1 MAKNNIKFKI
11 VEDISEE
18 DLMAMFEDDT
28 AIYVKPSVY
37 AMSDR
42 KLESLVHI
50 AKIQK
55 YYQCNPV
62 RFIEDFFNITLL
74 DAQAYI
80 VQRTWN
86 CPNVLV
92 LASRAFGKSTV
103 IDLILMA
110 KDMLFC
116 NVWTYIASG
125 SGSQA
130 EQTFMTL
137 ERLANDGIA
146 EMRNSTGYIFKNE
159 IEIKNAAGDGFS
171 HGSDGFK
178 YSLYNQSFTQTLNS
192 NIDKKRGMRGSVI
205 FDECGFLSEEMLEVY
220 GAFAAVNKDFATGK
234 DRNGKDIDP
243 VRLRTFA
250 TNIPNQKFYIS
261 SASSTDT
268 KYYRLYREFAKKQLM
283 GDRNYCVVQVS
294 CDVVLKPTI
303 KGEAVNALLKKSDIE
318 TALKTNPE
326 KARREY
332 YCEFTSDAGN
342 EAIIRRGVITRN
354 SETRVPLLYNDT
366 GDKKFLIAFDPA
378 RNRDNSIITVMEV
391 YKDSDGEYKGR
402 IVNCVNMIDI
412 STKRRTPMQT
422 PDQVDYLRQ
431 LILDYNG
438 EALNYGN
445 IEAIMIDAGA
455 GGAGKVIADMLMQDW
470 VDAKGKSHPGFID
483 KELDKQ
489 LDTGYVKKYPN
500 AIDKVRLMEP
510 SKYKSIMYES
520 AIEMTNANLIS
531 FTAEYDN
538 KGYLT
543 LFVEDDKETKN
554 VQKKIE
560 ERLKKENLSD
570 EDYAIKLQE
579 EMKKSS
585 VVKTKVVK
593 LDPYQEIA
601 LANID
606 ALKEELVNMRRI
618 KRESGKDSFELI
630 PEKVG
635 RLHDDRSYTYVMCA
649 YHLQERRLS
658 HIRDKKRDNGT
669 HAEILEKLIVSSGK
683 HVDKIFG

>member
-1 MAKNNIKFKI
+1 
-11 VEDISEE
+11 
-18 DLMAMFEDDT
+18 
-28 AIYVKPSVY
+28 
-37 AMSDR
+37 
-42 KLESLVHI
+42 
-50 AKIQK
+50 
-55 YYQCNPV
+55 
-62 RFIEDFFNITLL
+62 
-74 DAQAYI
+74 
-80 VQRTWN
+80 
-86 CPNVLV
+86 
-92 LASRAFGKSTV
+92 
-103 IDLILMA
+103 
-110 KDMLFC
+110 
-116 NVWTYIASG
+116 
-125 SGSQA
+125 
-130 EQTFMTL
+130 
-137 ERLANDGIA
+137 
-146 EMRNSTGYIFKNE
+146 
-159 IEIKNAAGDGFS
+159 
-171 HGSDGFK
+171 
-178 YSLYNQSFTQTLNS
+178 
-192 NIDKKRGMRGSVI
+192 MRGSVI

-366 GDKKFLIAFDPA
+366 GDKKFVICFDPA
-378 RNRDNSIITVMEV
+378 RNRDNSIITIMEL
-391 YKDSDGEYKGR
+391 YFDGEEYKGR

-438 EALNYGN
+438 DALNYGN
-445 IEAIMIDAGA
+445 IESIMIDAGA

-470 VDAKGKSHPGFID
+470 VDSKGKQHPGFID

-489 LDTGYVKKYPN
+489 LGTGYTAKYPN

-510 SKYKSIMYES
+510 SKYKSLMYEA
-520 AIEMTNANLIS
+520 AIEMTNSDLIS

-538 KGYLT
+538 KGYIT
-543 LFVEDDKETKN
+543 LFLTDDKETKN
-554 VQKKIE
+554 VQKQIE
-560 ERLKKENLSD
+560 ERLKKENLS
-570 EDYAIKLQE
+570 EDVYAMKLKE
-579 EMKKSS
+579 EMQKSS
-585 VVKTKVVK
+585 VVKTQIVK

-649 YHLQERRLS
+649 FYLQEVRMS
-658 HIRDKKRDNGT
+658 KIRNRQRPDTKQLEEFFNFKKPKARHSYFN
-669 HAEILEKLIVSSGK
+669 
-683 HVDKIFG
+683 

>member
-1 MAKNNIKFKI
+1 MNNFKI
-11 VEDISEE
+11 VDKIDDS
-18 DLMAMFEDDT
+18 DLLSIFNDT
-28 AIYVKPSVY
+28 CVYVKPCVY

-42 KLESLVHI
+42 KLESLINI
-50 AKIQK
+50 ARIQK

-62 RFIEDFFNITLL
+62 RFIEDFFSITLL

-80 VQRTWN
+80 VARTWN

-103 IDLILMA
+103 IDLMLMA

-116 NVWTYIASG
+116 NVWSYIASG

-137 ERLANDGIA
+137 ERIANDGID
-146 EMRNSTGYIFKNE
+146 EMRNSTGYIFKQEVE
-159 IEIKNAAGDGFS
+159 INNAAGDGFS
-171 HGSDGFK
+171 HGSNGFK
-178 YSLYNQSFTQTLNS
+178 YSLYNGSFTQTLNS

-220 GAFAAVNKDFATGK
+220 GAFAAVNKGFASGK
-234 DRNGKDIDP
+234 DRNGKMIDP
-243 VRLRTFA
+243 IRLRTFA

-268 KYYRLYREFAKKQLM
+268 KYYRLYKEFAKQQLM
-283 GDRNYCVVQVS
+283 GNRDYCVVQVS
-294 CDVVLKPTI
+294 CDIVLKPTI
-303 KGEAVNALLKKSDIE
+303 HGEVVNALLKKSDIE
-318 TALKTNPE
+318 TAIRTNPE

-332 YCEFTSDAGN
+332 YCEFTSDAGLQ
-342 EAIIRRGVITRN
+342 AIIRRGVITRN

-366 GDKKFLIAFDPA
+366 NEKKFVICYDPA
-378 RNRDNSIITVMEV
+378 RNRDNSIITVMEI
-391 YKDSDGEYKGR
+391 YKDENGEYQGR
-402 IVNCVNMIDI
+402 IVNCVNMVDI
-412 STKRRTPMQT
+412 SNKRRTPMQT

-438 EALNYGN
+438 DAFEYDN
-445 IEAIMIDAGA
+445 IEAVMIDAGS

-470 VDAKGKSHPGFID
+470 TDSKGKTHHGIID
-483 KELDKQ
+483 KELDRQ
-489 LDTGYVKKYPN
+489 LGTGYSKKYPN
-500 AIDKVRLMEP
+500 AVDKVRLIEP
-510 SKYKSIMYES
+510 AKYKSIMYES
-520 AIEMTNANLIS
+520 AIEMTNNNLIS
-531 FTAEYDN
+531 FTADYDN

-543 LFVEDDKETKN
+543 LFLEDDKETAK
-554 VQKKIE
+554 VKKSIE
-560 ERLKKENLSD
+560 ERLKKDNVSED
-570 EDYAIKLQE
+570 EFNFRLKE
-579 EMKKSS
+579 ELRKSS

-635 RLHDDRSYTYVMCA
+635 KLHDDRASNVWA
-649 YHLQERRLS
+649 L
-658 HIRDKKRDNGT
+658 
-669 HAEILEKLIVSSGK
+669 AA
-683 HVDKIFG
+683 

>member
-1 MAKNNIKFKI
+1 MNDIKFKI
-11 VEDISEE
+11 VNKIDDE
-18 DLMAMFEDDT
+18 DLMSIFDDNT
-28 AIYVKPSVY
+28 TVYVRPGVY

-42 KLESLVHI
+42 KLESLI
-50 AKIQK
+50 NISRIQK

-62 RFIEDFFNITLL
+62 RFIDDFFNITLL

-80 VQRTWN
+80 VARTWN
-86 CPNVLV
+86 CPNVMV

-103 IDLILMA
+103 IDLMLMA

-116 NVWTYIASG
+116 NVWSYIASG

-130 EQTFMTL
+130 EQTFITL
-137 ERLANDGIA
+137 ERIANDGID

-159 IEIKNAAGDGFS
+159 VEINNAAGDGFS
-171 HGSDGFK
+171 HGNNGFR
-178 YSLYNQSFTQTLNS
+178 YSLYNGSFTQTLNS
-192 NIDKKRGMRGSVI
+192 NIDKKRGMRGNVI

-220 GAFAAVNKDFATGK
+220 GAFAAVNKGFASGR
-234 DRNGKDIDP
+234 DRNGKMIDP

-268 KYYRLYREFAKKQLM
+268 KFYRLYREFAKRQLM
-283 GDRNYCVVQVS
+283 GDRDYCVVQVP
-294 CDVVLKPTI
+294 CDIVLKPTI
-303 KGEAVNALLKKSDIE
+303 RGEVVNALLKKSDIE
-318 TALKTNPE
+318 TAVRTNPE

-366 GDKKFLIAFDPA
+366 NDKKFVICYDPA
-378 RNRDNSIITVMEV
+378 RSRDNSIITVMEI
-391 YKDSDGEYKGR
+391 YEDANREYRGR
-402 IVNCVNMIDI
+402 IVNCINMIDI
-412 STKRRTPMQT
+412 SNKRRAPMQT

-431 LILDYNG
+431 VILDYNG
-438 EALNYGN
+438 DVSEYKN
-445 IEAIMIDAGA
+445 IEAVLIDAGA

-470 VDAKGKSHPGFID
+470 VDSKGKSHHGLID
-483 KELDKQ
+483 KELDRQ
-489 LDTGYVKKYPN
+489 IGTGYTKKYPD
-500 AIDKVRLMEP
+500 AIDKVKLLEP
-510 SKYKSIMYES
+510 TKYKSIMYES
-520 AIEMTNANLIS
+520 AIEMTNSNLID

-543 LFVEDDKETKN
+543 IFQTDDAATAKVKKEIED
-554 VQKKIE
+554 
-560 ERLKKENLSD
+560 RLKREKVSEEEFAIRLKEEL
-570 EDYAIKLQE
+570 
-579 EMKKSS
+579 KKSAI
-585 VVKTKVVK
+585 VKTKMVK

-618 KRESGKDSFELI
+618 KRDSGKDSFELI

-635 RLHDDRSYTYVMCA
+635 KLHDDRAYTYVMCSFW
-649 YHLQERRLS
+649 LSEKRMS
-658 HIRDKKRDNGT
+658 HIRDRKKPDTKNM
-669 HAEILEKLIVSSGK
+669 L
-683 HVDKIFG
+683 DQFKIRAPQRHESIFS

>member
-1 MAKNNIKFKI
+1 MSNVRFKI
-11 VEDISEE
+11 VDAIDDA
-18 DLMAMFEDDT
+18 DLMSIFNDDT
-28 AIYVKPSVY
+28 TVYVRPGVY

-42 KLESLVHI
+42 KLESLKNI
-50 AKIQK
+50 SWIQK

-62 RFIEDFFNITLL
+62 RFIDDFFNITLL

-80 VQRTWN
+80 VARTWN
-86 CPNVLV
+86 CPNVMV

-103 IDLILMA
+103 IDLMLMA

-116 NVWTYIASG
+116 NVWSYIASG

-130 EQTFMTL
+130 EQTFITL
-137 ERLANDGIA
+137 ERIANDGID
-146 EMRNSTGYIFKNE
+146 EMRNSTGYIFKQEVE
-159 IEIKNAAGDGFS
+159 INNAAGDGFS
-171 HGSDGFK
+171 HGNNGFK
-178 YSLYNQSFTQTLNS
+178 YSLYNGSFTQTLNS
-192 NIDKKRGMRGSVI
+192 NIDKKRGMRGNVI

-220 GAFAAVNKDFATGK
+220 GAFAAVNKGFASGK
-234 DRNGKDIDP
+234 DRNGKMIDTI
-243 VRLRTFA
+243 RLRTFA

-268 KYYRLYREFAKKQLM
+268 KFYRLYREFAKRQLM
-283 GDRNYCVVQVS
+283 GDRDYCVIQVP

-303 KGEAVNALLKKSDIE
+303 HGEVVNALLKKSDIE
-318 TALKTNPE
+318 TAVRTNPE

-366 GDKKFLIAFDPA
+366 NDKKFVICYDPA
-378 RNRDNSIITVMEV
+378 RSRDNSIITVMEI
-391 YKDSDGEYKGR
+391 YQDDSGEYRGR
-402 IVNCVNMIDI
+402 IVNCINMIDI
-412 STKRRTPMQT
+412 SNKRRAPMQT

-431 LILDYNG
+431 VILDYNG
-438 EALNYGN
+438 DAPEYHN
-445 IEAIMIDAGA
+445 IEAVLIDAGA

-470 VDAKGKSHPGFID
+470 VDSRGKPHRGLID

-489 LDTGYVKKYPN
+489 LGTGYSNKYPN
-500 AIDKVRLMEP
+500 AVDKVKLIEP

-520 AIEMTNANLIS
+520 AIEMTNSNLID

-543 LFVEDDKETKN
+543 LFQTDDAATAK
-554 VQKKIE
+554 V
-560 ERLKKENLSD
+560 KKEIEDRLRKEKMSD
-570 EDYAIKLQE
+570 EDFAIRLKE
-579 EMKKSS
+579 ELKKSS
-585 VVKTKVVK
+585 IVKTKMVK

-618 KRESGKDSFELI
+618 KRDSGKDSFELI
-630 PEKVG
+630 PEKEG
-635 RLHDDRSYTYVMCA
+635 KLHDDRAYTYVMA
-649 YHLQERRLS
+649 AFWLHEKRMS
-658 HIRDKKRDNGT
+658 NIRSKKKPKDKN
-669 HAEILEKLIVSSGK
+669 ILEQF
-683 HVDKIFG
+683 KIRAPQRHESMFS

>member
-1 MAKNNIKFKI
+1 MNNVKFKI
-11 VEDISEE
+11 IENIEDE
-18 DLMAMFEDDT
+18 DLMSLFEDDT
-28 AIYVKPSVY
+28 AIYVKPGVY

-42 KLESLVHI
+42 KLETLINI

-103 IDLILMA
+103 IDLILMS

-116 NVWTYIASG
+116 DVWTYIASG

-146 EMRNSTGYIFKNE
+146 EMKNSTGYIFKQE

-178 YSLYNQSFTQTLNS
+178 YSLYNGSFTQTLNS

-220 GAFAAVNKDFATGK
+220 GAFAAVNKNFATGR
-234 DRNGKDIDP
+234 DRNGKPIDP
-243 VRLRTFA
+243 IRLRTFA

-268 KYYRLYREFAKKQLM
+268 KYYRLYKEFAKKQLM
-283 GDRNYCVVQVS
+283 GDRDYCVVQVS

-303 KGEAVNALLKKSDIE
+303 RGEVVNALLKKSDIE
-318 TALKTNPE
+318 TAMRTNPE

-332 YCEFTSDAGN
+332 YCQFTSDAGAA
-342 EAIIRRGVITRN
+342 AIIKRGTIARN

-366 GDKKFLIAFDPA
+366 NKKKFVISYDPA
-378 RNRDNSIITVMEV
+378 RSRDNSVILVMEI
-391 YKDSDGEYKGR
+391 YLDELTNEYKGR
-402 IVNCVNMIDI
+402 IVNCVNLMDI
-412 STKRRTPMQT
+412 GKKRKTPMQT
-422 PDQVDYLRQ
+422 PDQVKYLKE

-438 EALNYGN
+438 DAPDYEN
-445 IEAIMIDAGA
+445 IEAVMIDAGA
-455 GGAGKVIADMLMQDW
+455 GGGGINIADYLMEDW
-470 VDAKGKSHPGFID
+470 VDDQGVAHRGLID
-483 KELDKQ
+483 KEYSAD
-489 LDTGYVKKYPN
+489 YVSKYPN
-500 AIDKVRLMEP
+500 AIDKVKLMQP
-510 SKYKSIMYES
+510 TQYKSMMCE
-520 AIEMTNANLIS
+520 ALIEMMNMDLIS
-531 FTAEYDN
+531 FTADYDN

-543 LFVEDDKETKN
+543 IFETDEKALNKEKKRIEAELRGKN
-554 VQKKIE
+554 VSDDELSAKIE
-560 ERLKKENLSD
+560 EELKNASC
-570 EDYAIKLQE
+570 
-579 EMKKSS
+579 
-585 VVKTKVVK
+585 VKTKMEK
-593 LDPYQEIA
+593 LDPYQIIA
-601 LANID
+601 LSNID
-606 ALKEELVNMRRI
+606 ALKEEMVNIVRK
-618 KRESGKDSFELI
+618 KRDSGKDSFDLI
-630 PEKVG
+630 PEKQNK
-635 RLHDDRSYTYVMCA
+635 LHDDRFYCACLAAYYLSEKRRENITKRKTIEDLDDFFEIKRPKMARSYF
-649 YHLQERRLS
+649 S
-658 HIRDKKRDNGT
+658 H
-669 HAEILEKLIVSSGK
+669 
-683 HVDKIFG
+683 

>member
-1 MAKNNIKFKI
+1 MMKNDIKFKI
-11 VEDISEE
+11 VEELNEE
-18 DLMAMFEDDT
+18 DLMSIFDDET
-28 AIYVKPSVY
+28 TVYVKPSVY

-42 KLESLVHI
+42 KLESLINI
-50 AKIQK
+50 ARIQK

-220 GAFAAVNKDFATGK
+220 GAFAAVNKDFATGR
-234 DRNGKDIDP
+234 DRNGKAIDP

-366 GDKKFLIAFDPA
+366 NDKKFVITFDPA
-378 RNRDNSIITVMEV
+378 RNRDNSIITIMEL
-391 YKDSDGEYKGR
+391 YFDDDEYKGR

-412 STKRRTPMQT
+412 STKRKTPMQT
-422 PDQVDYLRQ
+422 PDQVDFLRQ

-438 EALNYGN
+438 DAPGYGN
-445 IEAIMIDAGA
+445 IETIMIDAGA

-470 VDAKGKSHPGFID
+470 VDSKGRVHPGFID

-489 LDTGYVKKYPN
+489 LDTGYAKKYPN
-500 AIDKVRLMEP
+500 AVDKVRLMEP
-510 SKYKSIMYES
+510 SKYKSLMYEA
-520 AIEMTNANLIS
+520 AIEMTNSDLIN

-538 KGYLT
+538 KGYIT
-543 LFVEDDKETKN
+543 LFEMDDKETKN
-554 VQKKIE
+554 VRKQIE
-560 ERLKKENLSD
+560 DRLKKENLS
-570 EDYAIKLQE
+570 EDVYAIRLKE

-585 VVKTKVVK
+585 VVKQKMVK

-635 RLHDDRSYTYVMCA
+635 RLHDDRAYTYVMCSF
-649 YHLQERRLS
+649 YLQEVRMS
-658 HIRDKKRDNGT
+658 KIRNKKRDIGST
-669 HAEILEKLIVSSGK
+669 KDILEKLIVSSGK
-683 HVDKIFG
+683 HIDKIFG

>member
-1 MAKNNIKFKI
+1 
-11 VEDISEE
+11 
-18 DLMAMFEDDT
+18 
-28 AIYVKPSVY
+28 
-37 AMSDR
+37 
-42 KLESLVHI
+42 
-50 AKIQK
+50 
-55 YYQCNPV
+55 
-62 RFIEDFFNITLL
+62 
-74 DAQAYI
+74 
-80 VQRTWN
+80 
-86 CPNVLV
+86 
-92 LASRAFGKSTV
+92 
-103 IDLILMA
+103 
-110 KDMLFC
+110 
-116 NVWTYIASG
+116 
-125 SGSQA
+125 
-130 EQTFMTL
+130 
-137 ERLANDGIA
+137 
-146 EMRNSTGYIFKNE
+146 
-159 IEIKNAAGDGFS
+159 
-171 HGSDGFK
+171 
-178 YSLYNQSFTQTLNS
+178 
-192 NIDKKRGMRGSVI
+192 MRGSVI

-268 KYYRLYREFAKKQLM
+268 KYYRLYREFAKKQLI

-303 KGEAVNALLKKSDIE
+303 RGEAVNALLKKSDIE

-366 GDKKFLIAFDPA
+366 NKKKFLLCFDPA
-378 RNRDNSIITVMEV
+378 RNRDNSIITVMEI
-391 YKDSDGEYKGR
+391 YQDENGEYKGR

-412 STKRRTPMQT
+412 STKRRAPMQT
-422 PDQVDYLRQ
+422 TDQIDYLRQ

-438 EALNYGN
+438 DAPSYGN
-445 IEAIMIDAGA
+445 IEAIMIDAGS
-455 GGAGKVIADMLMQDW
+455 GGAGKVIADVLMQDW
-470 VDAKGKSHPGFID
+470 VDQYGKAHAGFID
-483 KELDKQ
+483 KELDRQ
-489 LDTGYVKKYPN
+489 LGTGYANKYPN
-500 AIDKVRLMEP
+500 AVDKVRLMEP
-510 SKYKSIMYES
+510 SKYKSIMYEA
-520 AIEMTNANLIS
+520 AIEMTNSNMIS
-531 FTAEYDN
+531 FTADYDN

-543 LFVEDDKETKN
+543 LFLTDDKETN
-554 VQKKIE
+554 EAKKQIE

-570 EDYAIKLQE
+570 DAYAIKLNE
-579 EMKKSS
+579 ELKKSAI
-585 VVKTKVVK
+585 VKTKTVK

-635 RLHDDRSYTYVMCA
+635 RLHDDRSYTYVMCSWW
-649 YHLQERRLS
+649 LQEKRLENVRARKKPNAQDILS
-658 HIRDKKRDNGT
+658 KLQVSPSKPLDK
-669 HAEILEKLIVSSGK
+669 LFS
-683 HVDKIFG
+683 

>member
-1 MAKNNIKFKI
+1 MSNVRFKI
-11 VEDISEE
+11 VEDINDEE
-18 DLMAMFEDDT
+18 LMSIFEDDT
-28 AIYVKPSVY
+28 TVYVKPGAY

-42 KLESLVHI
+42 KLESLKNI

-74 DAQAYI
+74 DAQVYI

-137 ERLANDGIA
+137 ERLANDGID
-146 EMRNSTGYIFKNE
+146 EMKNSTGYIFKHE
-159 IEIKNAAGDGFS
+159 VEIKNAAGDGFS

-178 YSLYNQSFTQTLNS
+178 FSLYNGSFVQTLNS
-192 NIDKKRGMRGSVI
+192 NIDRKRGMRGSVV

-220 GAFAAVNKDFATGK
+220 GAFAAVNKGFASGR
-234 DRNGKDIDP
+234 DRNGKLIDQ

-250 TNIPNQKFYIS
+250 TNVPNQKFYIS

-268 KYYRLYREFAKKQLM
+268 KYYRLYREFAKRQLM
-283 GDRNYCVVQVS
+283 GDRDYCVVQVS
-294 CDVVLKPTI
+294 CDVVLNPTI
-303 KGEAVNALLKKSDIE
+303 RGEVVNALLKKSDID
-318 TALKTNPE
+318 TAVRTNPE

-366 GDKKFLIAFDPA
+366 NDKKFVLCYDPA
-378 RNRDNSIITVMEV
+378 RSRDNSIITVFELYEDDDG
-391 YKDSDGEYKGR
+391 YKMR

-412 STKRRTPMQT
+412 SNKRKMPMQT
-422 PDQVDYLRQ
+422 TDQVDYLRQ

-438 EALNYGN
+438 QAIEYVN
-445 IEAIMIDAGA
+445 IEAVLIDAGA
-455 GGAGKVIADMLMQDW
+455 GGSGKVIADMLMQDW
-470 VDAKGKSHPGFID
+470 TDSMGKTHRGLID
-483 KELDKQ
+483 KDTDEQ
-489 LDTGYVKKYPN
+489 LGTGYSRKYPN
-500 AIDKVRLMEP
+500 AVNKVKLIEP

-520 AIEMTNANLIS
+520 AIEMTNNNLIS
-531 FTAEYDN
+531 FTADYDN
-538 KGYLT
+538 KGYIT
-543 LFVEDDKETKN
+543 LFQTDDAGTAKVKKEIED
-554 VQKKIE
+554 
-560 ERLKKENLSD
+560 RLKKENLSED
-570 EDYAIKLQE
+570 EFAFRLKDEL
-579 EMKKSS
+579 KKSS
-585 VVKTKVVK
+585 LVKTKTIK
-593 LDPYQEIA
+593 LDVYQEIA

-618 KRESGKDSFELI
+618 KRDSGKDSFELI

-635 RLHDDRSYTYVMCA
+635 RLHDDRAYTYVLGA
-649 YHLQERRLS
+649 HLLLEKRMS
-658 HIRDKKRDNGT
+658 NIRNKKRDIGT
-669 HAEILEKLIVSSGK
+669 TKDILDKLIVSSGK
-683 HVDKIFG
+683 HIDKIFG

>member
-1 MAKNNIKFKI
+1 MNNFKI
-11 VEDISEE
+11 VDKIDDS
-18 DLMAMFEDDT
+18 DLLSIFNDT
-28 AIYVKPSVY
+28 CVYVKPCIY

-42 KLESLVHI
+42 KLESLINI
-50 AKIQK
+50 ARIQK

-62 RFIEDFFNITLL
+62 RFIEDFFSITLL

-80 VQRTWN
+80 VARTWN

-103 IDLILMA
+103 IDLMLMA

-116 NVWTYIASG
+116 NVWSYIASG

-137 ERLANDGIA
+137 ERIANDGID
-146 EMRNSTGYIFKNE
+146 EMRNSTGYIFKQEVE
-159 IEIKNAAGDGFS
+159 INNAAGDGFS
-171 HGSDGFK
+171 HGSNGFK
-178 YSLYNQSFTQTLNS
+178 YSLYNGSFTQTLNS

-220 GAFAAVNKDFATGK
+220 GAFAAVNKGFASGK
-234 DRNGKDIDP
+234 DRNGKMIDP
-243 VRLRTFA
+243 IRLRTFA

-268 KYYRLYREFAKKQLM
+268 KYYRLYKEFAKQQLM
-283 GDRNYCVVQVS
+283 GNRDYCVVQVS
-294 CDVVLKPTI
+294 CDIVLKPTI
-303 KGEAVNALLKKSDIE
+303 HGEVVNALLKKSDIE
-318 TALKTNPE
+318 TAIRTNPE

-332 YCEFTSDAGN
+332 YCEFTSDAGLQ
-342 EAIIRRGVITRN
+342 AIIRRGVITRN

-366 GDKKFLIAFDPA
+366 NEKKFVICYDPA
-378 RNRDNSIITVMEV
+378 RNRDNSIITVMEI
-391 YKDSDGEYKGR
+391 YKDENGEYQGR
-402 IVNCVNMIDI
+402 IVNCVNMVDI
-412 STKRRTPMQT
+412 SNKRRMPMQT

-438 EALNYGN
+438 DAFEYDN
-445 IEAIMIDAGA
+445 IEAVMIDAGS

-470 VDAKGKSHPGFID
+470 TDSKGKTHHGIID
-483 KELDKQ
+483 KELDRQ
-489 LDTGYVKKYPN
+489 LGTGYSKKYPN
-500 AIDKVRLMEP
+500 AVDKVRLIEP
-510 SKYKSIMYES
+510 AKYKSIMYES
-520 AIEMTNANLIS
+520 AIEMTNNNLIS
-531 FTAEYDN
+531 FTADYDN

-543 LFVEDDKETKN
+543 LFLEDDKETAK
-554 VQKKIE
+554 VKKSIE
-560 ERLKKENLSD
+560 ERLKKENVSED
-570 EDYAIKLQE
+570 EFNFRLKE
-579 EMKKSS
+579 ELRKSS

-635 RLHDDRSYTYVMCA
+635 KLHDDRAYTYVLA
-649 YHLQERRLS
+649 SYYLS
-658 HIRDKKRDNGT
+658 EKRMSKIRDKKRSDNNSN
-669 HAEILEKLIVSSGK
+669 KLSQF
-683 HVDKIFG
+683 KIRTPQRSQSIFN